1 MPSVKA
7 NNITIEYEEH
17 GRRHDPAMIMIMGLG
32 SQLIAWPE
40 EFIRGLAERG
50 FRVICFDNRDVGL
63 STKIEGPGK
72 KPNIAKIFF
81 LTWLG
86 IKPRVPYT
94 LDDMALDTVGLME
107 ALDIERAHI
116 VGVSM
121 GGMIAQILGAKH
133 KERVKSLTL
142 MITSSGNPRLPAP
155 RPEVMKK
162 FMRTPKS
169 MDKEEWFKYN
179 LELFAT
185 IGSPGLDREKLAAEV
200 RERIERCLC
209 PEGTLRQLAA
219 IMHSG
224 SRVKLLK
231 QIELP
236 TLVISGSEDPLLPY
250 QCGQDIATHIPGS
263 RFELIEGMGHDIPE
277 KQIPRLVELIAGHA
291 VPIVTK

>member
-17 GRRHDPAMIMIMGLG
+17 GDRHNPAMVMIMGLG
-32 SQLIAWPE
+32 SQLIVWPE

-63 STKIEGPGK
+63 STKIEGKK
-72 KPNIAKIFF
+72 KPDLVKMTV
-81 LTWLG
+81 LLKLG

-107 ALDIERAHI
+107 ALDIESAHI

-133 KERVKSLTL
+133 KHRVKSLTC
-142 MITSSGNPRLPAP
+142 MITSSGNPRLPAA
-155 RPEVMKK
+155 RPEVMQKL
-162 FMRTPKS
+162 MQVPKS

-179 LELFAT
+179 MELFTT
-185 IGSPGLDREKLAAEV
+185 IGSPGLDREKLAVAV
-200 RERIERCLC
+200 RERIERSLC
-209 PEGTLRQLAA
+209 PDGTTRQLAA
-219 IMHSG
+219 ILHNG

-236 TLVISGSEDPLLPY
+236 TLVISGAEDPFLPY
-250 QCGQDIATHIPGS
+250 QCGQDIAANIPGA

-277 KQIPRLVELIAGHA
+277 PHIPRLVELIAGHA
-291 VPIVTK
+291 AAAEA